1 MSADTDFGAL
11 LALCR
16 MPKRSFV
23 LLRRAFG
30 NRSGQVV
37 EILRGLLPRLS
48 PELEAGVIV
57 TVTENRIRIRAL
69 PVVP

>member
-11 LALCR
+11 LALRR
-16 MPKRSFV
+16 MPKPPFV
-23 LLRRAFG
+23 LLRRTMG
-30 NRSGQVV
+30 NRPEQVV
-37 EILRGLLPRLS
+37 ELLRGLLPRLS
-48 PELEAGVIV
+48 PELEAGAIV